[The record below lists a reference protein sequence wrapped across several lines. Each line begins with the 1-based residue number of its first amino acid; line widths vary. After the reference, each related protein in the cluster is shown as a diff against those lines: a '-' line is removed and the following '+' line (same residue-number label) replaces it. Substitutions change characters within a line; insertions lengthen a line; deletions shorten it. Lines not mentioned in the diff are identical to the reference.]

1 MNNLSKS
8 FFYALIIG
16 LLVHALGF
24 IVNLS
29 FFKSSL
35 DDIKRII
42 AITASIF
49 FLAPFFSFLFY
60 KKERKLF
67 IKLLLPSTLAFIITY
82 IVVILSFLFIVEVS
96 DIDFFNITSFF
107 NGIIAFFTS
116 LFFTL
121 MQALRDKKIQSRV
134 VTNVSF
140 NYSQLFVFLIPLSG
154 TFIYAL
160 ILALSYRNFFSS
172 AIHRNSINYLLL
184 SGFLVGIVAFYG
196 FSFIYRKAYSL
207 NRRALIIGFYFF
219 VLFLI
224 TFLETKFSSNP
235 NSIVATSIR
244 LPYYL
249 YVLIFTQFF
258 FIRKLSKIET
268 KYLEEQKL
276 ISDINFLKLKSQLSP
291 HFLFNNINVLTSL
304 IEENPQKAVIF
315 SNKLSSIYRHFL
327 ENEKQDIIKL
337 EDEISFAKDYLDLF
351 KTRYEGGINYK
362 FNILKEDN
370 YKFIV
375 ATTLQQVLEN
385 VVKHNEISIEK
396 EVIISVFSKDNYLN
410 IENNKNV
417 LIAKPISQKRG
428 IDSIIKRYKFY
439 TEDEVIIE
447 ETEEKYLIKV
457 PLLNN

>member
-1 MNNLSKS
+1 MKNLSKS
-8 FFYALIIG
+8 FAYSLIIVF
-16 LLVHALGF
+16 LVHVLGLV
-24 IVNLS
+24 IHLI
-29 FFKSSL
+29 FFEYNL
-35 DDIKRII
+35 DDIKRVIPV
-42 AITASIF
+42 TTSIF
-49 FLAPFFSFLFY
+49 FFSPFFSFLFY

-67 IKLLLPSTLAFIITY
+67 IKLLLPSTLAYITTY
-82 IVVILSFLFIVEVS
+82 IMVVLSFLYVIKES
-96 DIDFFNITSFF
+96 SIDFFNYTSFF
-107 NGIIAFFTS
+107 NGIIAFFAS

-121 MQALRDKKIQSRV
+121 MQALREKKTQSKV
-134 VTNVSF
+134 VTNTSF
-140 NYSQLFVFLIPLSG
+140 NYSYLFVFLIPLSG
-154 TFIYAL
+154 TFVYAL

-172 AIHRNSINYLLL
+172 AIHRNSIYYLLL
-184 SGFLVGIVAFYG
+184 SGFLVGIVAFYA
-196 FSFIYRKAYSL
+196 FNFIYRKAYSL
-207 NRRALIIGFYFF
+207 NRKALIIGFYLF

-235 NSIVATSIR
+235 NSIVAASIK

-249 YVLIFTQFF
+249 YILIFTQFF

-304 IEENPQKAVIF
+304 IEENPKKAVKF
-315 SNKLSSIYRHFL
+315 SNKLSNIYRHFL
-327 ENEKQDIIKL
+327 ENETQDIIKL
-337 EDEISFAKDYLDLF
+337 EDEVSFAKDYLDLL
-351 KTRYEGGINYK
+351 KSRYEYGINYE
-362 FNILKEDN
+362 FNIQQQDTN
-370 YKFIV
+370 KFIV

-385 VVKHNEISIEK
+385 VVKHNEISIERD
-396 EVIISVFSKDNYLN
+396 VIISVFSKDNYLN

-417 LIAKPISQKRG
+417 LTAKPISQKRG
-428 IDSIIKRYKFY
+428 VDSIIKRYKFY